1 MLEDDALGNVDKGI
15 DDDAVANPVE
25 ANTAEGDDQPFH
37 DQVNEMEVVCR
48 PRVGYRVAGGGFL
61 GIWKKMK
68 H

>member
-15 DDDAVANPVE
+15 DDDAVANPAE
-25 ANTAEGDDQPFH
+25 AKPVEGDDQ
-37 DQVNEMEVVCR
+37 VNDIEVVCR